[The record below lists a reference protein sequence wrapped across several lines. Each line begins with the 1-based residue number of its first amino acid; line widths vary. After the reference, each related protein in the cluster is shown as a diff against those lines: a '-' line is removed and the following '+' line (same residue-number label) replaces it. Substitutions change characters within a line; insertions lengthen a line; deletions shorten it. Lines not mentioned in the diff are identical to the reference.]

1 MSKEKTSKAILTAAL
16 KLFSKKGYS
25 NVTTKEISEKAGVNE
40 VTIFR
45 HFKSKEKLFEEVF
58 EQFIFKP
65 NIPDVNAL
73 NNKNPKEF
81 LLCMAHSLYEIFKY
95 NLSLIKIEL
104 KNEET
109 SIDKMRLPLDKFANE
124 IKDIIIDYLKK
135 NKEINISQP
144 DIFTINFLSAVW
156 GLFMNN
162 HIIRPFKPA
171 IDFNT
176 CIEKLITDLLE

>member
-1 MSKEKTSKAILTAAL
+1 MTKTKTSEAILKAAL
-16 KLFSKKGYS
+16 ELFSKKGYS

-58 EQFIFKP
+58 EQFIFEP
-65 NIPDVNAL
+65 NIPDVNTL
-73 NNKNPKEF
+73 FKKDPKEF
-81 LLCMAHSLYEIFKY
+81 LLTIANSLYEIFRY

-109 SIDKMRLPLDKFANE
+109 SIDEMKLPLDKFANE
-124 IKDIIIDYLKK
+124 IKEIIIDYLQK
-135 NKEINISQP
+135 NKKVNINQP
-144 DIFTINFLSAVW
+144 EIFTINFLSAVW
-156 GLFMNN
+156 GLFMNI

-176 CIEKLITDLLE
+176 CIEKLVIDLLK